1 MSKPPNPEQLLQS
14 ILQNVQVEGNLTT
27 GDITQILNLLVVLP
41 NTFKTVGVPHNVPY
55 SATVKFV
62 GRTEV
67 LESLQQLLQQNN
79 RIAIAAIEGMG
90 GVGKTELAT
99 QYALLHLLL
108 QTYSGGICWLRAR
121 DEDVGIQIVRFAEVK
136 LGLKISE
143 NWDLAKQVDF
153 CWSSWPEGDVLVV
166 LDDVN
171 DYSQV
176 EPYLPPQLSKF
187 KVLMTTRLKLDSTVI
202 PLTLDV
208 FNETEALELLS
219 NWVGTEKVLKEL
231 VIAKN
236 ISQRLGYLPLAL
248 NLMGRYINKRKLSLP
263 EALRRLEEKGLRH
276 ASLDINKDD
285 RTWTFNVQRGVA
297 AAFELSWEELSDN
310 AKQLGYLLSLFALA
324 PIPWEIV
331 ENVDIGQDV
340 EQLED
345 SRVELENLHLID
357 FNKIYSTM
365 HQLIK
370 DFFQDKLN
378 IFSEAEHLKKNFASV
393 IAKISKKVP
402 NPYSI
407 TANFIHDFS
416 PIIPHIK
423 EVSYYLNNSLVDKEL
438 IFPFKALGF
447 IYENQLLYS
456 QAEKLYKYGLNICQQ
471 RFKTDHELVATSLN
485 NLAYIYKIQGRYS
498 EAEVIYVQT
507 LEMRKKL
514 LGEIHSA
521 VAQSLNNLASVYRK
535 QKRYVEAEIFILQ
548 ALKIRRSLLGKNHI
562 YVAMSLN
569 HLGKLYYEQ
578 ERYSEAE
585 LLYIEVLKICGNL
598 SKNNHP
604 FEARNLDDLALLY
617 KAQCRYSEA
626 ESLYLKSINIKKCL
640 MGNEHP
646 NVAQSLNNL
655 AIIYY
660 LQGQYNKAEYFCLEA
675 VSIYEKKLYPTH
687 PDMIECCENIE
698 NIRSAMIAIN
708 PA

>member
-1 MSKPPNPEQLLQS
+1 MSKQSNPEQLLQS
-14 ILQNVQVEGNLTT
+14 ILQNVQVGGDLTT
-27 GDITQILNLLVVLP
+27 GDINQILNLLVVFP

-67 LESLQQLLQQNN
+67 LKSLQQLLQQNK

-99 QYALLHLLL
+99 QYSLLHLLL
-108 QTYSGGICWLRAR
+108 QTYPGGICWLLAR

-136 LGLKISE
+136 LGWKVPE

-187 KVLMTTRLKLDSTVI
+187 KVLMTTRLKLDSTVT

-219 NWVGTEKVLKEL
+219 NWVGAEKVSKEL
-231 VIAKN
+231 VIAKD

-248 NLMGRYINKRKLSLP
+248 NLMGRYINKRKLFLP
-263 EALRRLEEKGLRH
+263 VALRRLEEKGLRH
-276 ASLDINKDD
+276 ASLDVNKDD
-285 RTWTFNVQRGVA
+285 RTWTFNVQRGVVG
-297 AAFELSWEELSDN
+297 AFELSWEELSDN

-324 PIPWEIV
+324 PIPWEIIKS
-331 ENVDIGQDV
+331 VDIGQNV
-340 EQLED
+340 EELED
-345 SRVELENLHLID
+345 SRVELENLHLIES
-357 FNKIYSTM
+357 NEIYSTM
-365 HQLIK
+365 HQLIR
-370 DFFQDKLN
+370 DFFQDKLT
-378 IFSEAEHLKKNFASV
+378 IFPEAEQLKKTFASV

-402 NPYSI
+402 DTYSI
-407 TANFIHDFS
+407 TANFIYTFA

-423 EVSYYLNNSLVDKEL
+423 EVSYYLSTYLADKEL
-438 IFPFKALGF
+438 ILPFKALGF

-471 RFKTDHELVATSLN
+471 RFKTDHELVATNLN

-498 EAEVIYVQT
+498 EAEVIYMQT

-514 LGEIHSA
+514 LGEMHSP

-535 QKRYVEAEIFILQ
+535 QKRYVEAETFILQ
-548 ALKIRRSLLGKNHI
+548 ALSIRQSLLGKNHI

-585 LLYIEVLKICGNL
+585 SFYIEVLNICESL
-598 SKNNHP
+598 SRKNHP
-604 FEARNLDDLALLY
+604 FKARNFDDLALLY
-617 KAQCRYSEA
+617 KAQHRYSEA

-640 MGNEHP
+640 MGNEHIT
-646 NVAQSLNNL
+646 VAQSFNNL
-655 AIIYY
+655 SLIYY
-660 LQGQYNKAEYFCLEA
+660 LQGQYNKAEYLCLEA
-675 VSIYEKKLYPTH
+675 ISIYEKKLYSTH
-687 PDMIECCENIE
+687 PDMVECCENLE
-698 NIRSAMIAIN
+698 NIRSAMISIN